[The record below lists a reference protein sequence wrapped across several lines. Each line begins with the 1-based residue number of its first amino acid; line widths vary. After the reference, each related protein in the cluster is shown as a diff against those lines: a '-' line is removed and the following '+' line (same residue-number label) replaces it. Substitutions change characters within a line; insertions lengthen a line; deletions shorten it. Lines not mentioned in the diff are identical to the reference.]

1 MGTAYLELGVGGVAE
16 TARKKID
23 PINKNAEQNLLL
35 GCVADVYEAFS
46 AYIGRYAAHAA
57 EALAAA
63 AEDAAERARLSAVA
77 AKLRGIVR
85 EPPHSFAEAVQLFY
99 LTWRARCIN
108 ATSCIGRLDM
118 HLWPFYQKDIEKG
131 IVTRESALEQLLAL
145 WKLLNLCGSGDT
157 LINVMVG
164 GRDAEG
170 SDMTNDLSVLM
181 LEASLRCAK
190 TEPHISVRVHKNSR
204 PDLVDAMC
212 RLQLEG
218 FGQATMYCDDTL
230 IPALIRSGLSPAL
243 AAAYANDGCTEVILD
258 GASTIDFAQVEAVKC
273 VELTLGNGDEPPL
286 PGDPVAH
293 YWTRHGAKTEWHT
306 ACGLGY
312 RSGDPEGF
320 ETYDDLYTA
329 FLAQYRYQTVRTLE
343 RQFEWLCLH
352 RRVGTSSPLL
362 NGTFMSM
369 LDSARDIQRGGLPHN
384 VVMLFSGSIRR
395 RRTLWRR

>member
-1 MGTAYLELGVGGVAE
+1 
-16 TARKKID
+16 
-23 PINKNAEQNLLL
+23 
-35 GCVADVYEAFS
+35 
-46 AYIGRYAAHAA
+46 
-57 EALAAA
+57 
-63 AEDAAERARLSAVA
+63 
-77 AKLRGIVR
+77 
-85 EPPHSFAEAVQLFY
+85 
-99 LTWRARCIN
+99 
-108 ATSCIGRLDM
+108 
-118 HLWPFYQKDIEKG
+118 
-131 IVTRESALEQLLAL
+131 
-145 WKLLNLCGSGDT
+145 
-157 LINVMVG
+157 
-164 GRDAEG
+164 
-170 SDMTNDLSVLM
+170 M

-384 VVMLFSGSIRR
+384 VVMLFSGSIPTAADSLAALKKEVYEDKKYTLAEVITALRANFEGWGELRAALLAAPKFGNDDDYTDLIAADIAKTVLRMGQRILRDAERGHLAGADMLYVRAGGILDGRYSRR
-395 RRTLWRR
+395 AALDRPDRRALFAGARTRQKRPDRGDKLRREGSALRGVRRLAGPDFAFTHYCAAQLRRSRHYESAVRRPPRTAVICL

>member
-1 MGTAYLELGVGGVAE
+1 MSVAETLDASRRALVKYFSEVPPVILPGSTIAGHIRPDPSYMNANFPDSGLLALGDNFHYPMGTAYLELGVGGVAE

-170 SDMTNDLSVLM
+170 SDMTKRPVGADARGV
-181 LEASLRCAK
+181 AALRQD
-190 TEPHISVRVHKNSR
+190 R
-204 PDLVDAMC
+204 
-212 RLQLEG
+212 
-218 FGQATMYCDDTL
+218 
-230 IPALIRSGLSPAL
+230 
-243 AAAYANDGCTEVILD
+243 AAHQRA
-258 GASTIDFAQVEAVKC
+258 
-273 VELTLGNGDEPPL
+273 
-286 PGDPVAH
+286 
-293 YWTRHGAKTEWHT
+293 
-306 ACGLGY
+306 
-312 RSGDPEGF
+312 
-320 ETYDDLYTA
+320 
-329 FLAQYRYQTVRTLE
+329 RT
-343 RQFEWLCLH
+343 
-352 RRVGTSSPLL
+352 
-362 NGTFMSM
+362 
-369 LDSARDIQRGGLPHN
+369 
-384 VVMLFSGSIRR
+384 
-395 RRTLWRR
+395 